1 MNLVLLA
8 HRVLPSTRRRD
19 AGRGETA
26 APTLGDAPDSGYL
39 SSKTL
44 SAALTCAWSART
56 PQLSDVMPPEGWR
69 RGSREQTHPFAFDG
83 AFHLTAAARS
93 QVGACRSGLG

>member
-8 HRVLPSTRRRD
+8 HRVLPATRRRD

-26 APTLGDAPDSGYL
+26 EPTLGDAHDSGYL
-39 SSKTL
+39 SSKTP

-56 PQLSDVMPPEGWR
+56 PQLSDVMPPDGWPP
-69 RGSREQTHPFAFDG
+69 GSREQTHPVAFDR
-83 AFHLTAAARS
+83 AFHLIAVSRS
-93 QVGACRSGLG
+93 RVGACRSGLG